1 MIPHALG
8 FDFESRPAA
17 GLLPASAWPL
27 MAQPKPPETGPAK
40 FAMAKEYRAVQ
51 QSALKAQR
59 KLLVSFAD
67 SMPERLYRDR
77 ATPAQR
83 SFSEQVHHIVS
94 ANLFI
99 ANMFLTGRPYTDA
112 DTTGVL
118 NSRADLKKCVTE
130 RYDVLDQMLT
140 EQTDADRDVQVKFFG
155 TMIPRWQVWDELNQ
169 HTTWTAGQTVANF
182 RNNGMAPPSFLF
194 F

>member
-1 MIPHALG
+1 MRSVSIPALG
-8 FDFESRPAA
+8 
-17 GLLPASAWPL
+17 LLLASVSSL

-59 KLLVSFAD
+59 KLLLSFAD

-83 SFSEQVHHIVS
+83 SFSEQLHHIVS
-94 ANLFI
+94 ANMFI
-99 ANMFLTGRPYTDA
+99 ANGFLKGRAYADA
-112 DTTGVL
+112 DTAQVL
-118 NSRADLKKCVTE
+118 NSRADLKKYIAE
-130 RYDVLDQMLT
+130 RYDALDQMLAD
-140 EQTDADRDVQVKFFG
+140 QTDADRDIQVKFFG

-169 HTTWTAGQTVANF
+169 HTMWTAGQTVANF
-182 RNNGMAPPSFLF
+182 RKNGMAPPSFLF

>member
-1 MIPHALG
+1 MRSVSIPALG
-8 FDFESRPAA
+8 
-17 GLLPASAWPL
+17 LLLASVSSL

-59 KLLVSFAD
+59 KLLLSFAD

-94 ANLFI
+94 ANMFI
-99 ANMFLTGRPYTDA
+99 ANGFLKGRPYADA
-112 DTTGVL
+112 DTAQVL
-118 NSRADLKKCVTE
+118 NSRADLKKYVAD
-130 RYDVLDQMLT
+130 RYDALDQMLA
-140 EQTDADRDVQVKFFG
+140 EQTDADRDIQVKFFG

-169 HTTWTAGQTVANF
+169 HTMWTAGQVVANF
-182 RNNGMAPPSFLF
+182 RKNGMAPPSFLF

>member
-1 MIPHALG
+1 MRLVAIPALG
-8 FDFESRPAA
+8 
-17 GLLPASAWPL
+17 LLLATVSPL

-40 FAMAKEYRAVQ
+40 FAMAKEYRVVQ
-51 QSALKAQR
+51 QSALNAQR
-59 KLLVSFAD
+59 KLLIGFAD

-99 ANMFLTGRPYTDA
+99 ANMFLKARPYTDA
-112 DTTGVL
+112 DTAKVL
-118 NSRADLKKCVTE
+118 NSRAELKTYITE
-130 RYDVLDQMLT
+130 RYDALDQMLT
-140 EQTDADRDVQVKFFG
+140 EQTDADRDIQVKFFG
-155 TMIPRWQVWDELNQ
+155 SMIPRWQVWDELNQ
-169 HTTWTAGQTVANF
+169 HTMWTAGQAVANF
-182 RNNGMAPPSFLF
+182 RKNGMAPPSFLF